1 MSGRRAR
8 LQRFIFYTAGTLLQ
22 KGGQFL
28 LLPLLIGSMSADEFA
43 RYGLFT
49 AATFILVPL
58 LSLNVHMAGG
68 RLFFDRNDHG
78 GRASLMISLL
88 SWGLVLV
95 VAGVL
100 ILGGILLLIG
110 AADPLTLG
118 QPLLVILIGLS
129 IASAV
134 LVQFY
139 GLLFRLVDKPALFA
153 MVSGLLG
160 FGLLGAYAV
169 TSRVLDD
176 KLVAAVVAYL
186 LTNVITVLIAAIP
199 ARPYLGGGRWE
210 MAALRPAVSYGSGTM
225 VQNVVTWVNGQSGRW
240 IGTLTMPVAALAGYT
255 LMSYVAMAA
264 NLVAMVLFETMRID
278 IMKSHVDGAEDRS
291 RRLIDRTVFVS
302 FALVLLVYMAVFG
315 LQRIQDG
322 LLPPG
327 YHIETGLVLAA
338 AAFSLLQIV
347 FLRAFW
353 LATSHKRTKTLATVM
368 VLAAIVTL
376 FASWLL
382 AREYGDLGLMVGAAV
397 GALLQAVAGN
407 LLMAR
412 ILRTGGR
419 AEGS

>member
-95 VAGVL
+95 VGGVL
-100 ILGGILLLIG
+100 LLGGLLLLIG

-186 LTNVITVLIAAIP
+186 LTNVVTVLIAAIP

-210 MAALRPAVSYGSGTM
+210 MAALRPAASYGSGTM

-315 LQRIQDG
+315 LQRVQDG

-327 YHIETGLVLAA
+327 YHIDTGLVLAA

>member
-8 LQRFIFYTAGTLLQ
+8 LQRFIFYTVGTLLQ

-49 AATFILVPL
+49 AANFILVPL

-68 RLFFDRNDHG
+68 RLFFDRNDQT

-88 SWGLVLV
+88 FWGMAFVVGGVLVL
-95 VAGVL
+95 
-100 ILGGILLLIG
+100 G
-110 AADPLTLG
+110 AALWLVGPADPLTLG
-118 QPLLVILIGLS
+118 QPLLIALLGAS

-134 LVQFY
+134 VVQFY
-139 GLLFRLVDKPALFA
+139 GLLFRLVDRPALFA
-153 MVSGLLG
+153 TVSTMLG
-160 FGLLGAYAV
+160 FGLLASYAAI
-169 TSRVLDD
+169 SPAFDD

-186 LTNVITVLIAAIP
+186 ATNLATVVVASIA
-199 ARPYLGGGRWE
+199 ARPYLKGGIWE
-210 MAALRPAVSYGSGTM
+210 VAAWRPAVSYGSGTM

-315 LQRIQDG
+315 LQRVQDG

-327 YHIETGLVLAA
+327 YHIDTGLVLAV

-412 ILRTGGR
+412 ILRTGGG
-419 AEGS
+419 AKGS

>member
-1 MSGRRAR
+1 MG
-8 LQRFIFYTAGTLLQ
+8 TGAGC
-22 KGGQFL
+22 
-28 LLPLLIGSMSADEFA
+28 
-43 RYGLFT
+43 
-49 AATFILVPL
+49 
-58 LSLNVHMAGG
+58 
-68 RLFFDRNDHG
+68 G
-78 GRASLMISLL
+78 GRAASRRL
-88 SWGLVLV
+88 
-95 VAGVL
+95 
-100 ILGGILLLIG
+100 LLLIG

-186 LTNVITVLIAAIP
+186 LTNVVTVLIAAIP

-210 MAALRPAVSYGSGTM
+210 MAALRPAASYGSGTM

-315 LQRIQDG
+315 LQRVQDG

-327 YHIETGLVLAA
+327 YHIDTGLVLAA

-407 LLMAR
+407 LLMAQ